1 MDAMNDN
8 EQLPRTRAEAASLGI
23 KHYFTGQPCKR
34 GHMEKRLTSSGQ
46 CKECARTLQR
56 AAYPKRIEKILSY
69 QSEYRDR
76 NREKIRAYAKEWRK
90 KNPEKFLIAIERWRD
105 ENPDYR
111 SGNLEHF
118 RKKDK
123 EYQARRRSTPKGRID
138 DAISAGIRD
147 TLKRGQKRGTR
158 WEMLVGYSVDEL
170 MMHLEKRFEPGM
182 SWDNYGEWHMDHRIP
197 KTAFNYETVDDI
209 DFKRCWA
216 LENLRP
222 MWAKENMRK
231 GAKLDAP
238 FQPSLLI
245 ATNDNKKNITPQET
259 TNG

>member
-1 MDAMNDN
+1 
-8 EQLPRTRAEAASLGI
+8 
-23 KHYFTGQPCKR
+23 
-34 GHMEKRLTSSGQ
+34 
-46 CKECARTLQR
+46 
-56 AAYPKRIEKILSY
+56 
-69 QSEYRDR
+69 
-76 NREKIRAYAKEWRK
+76 
-90 KNPEKFLIAIERWRD
+90 
-105 ENPDYR
+105 
-111 SGNLEHF
+111 
-118 RKKDK
+118 
-123 EYQARRRSTPKGRID
+123 
-138 DAISAGIRD
+138 
-147 TLKRGQKRGTR
+147 
-158 WEMLVGYSVDEL
+158 MLVGYSVDEL